1 MKTLLSP
8 AAVLIGVA
16 LLTGCQPAADFG
28 FRPFPVN
35 SAPTTPQTI
44 PTTVVKAD
52 STDEPG
58 NLQLTSI
65 DWRIISYLHM
75 EENYPLTDNSFAFTL
90 NKGFYMARIQGREG
104 IYDSR
109 VNGRYMCTFSHNDC
123 DSTKSKP
130 SSLWDRIGQVNPS
143 SRRLVW
149 TFADQQKKQGY
160 QFEMSALPR
169 FVNVVSA
176 PDTIRLTGDNTFRI
190 AETVPQDSLVVE
202 VMILEPDEPARQRVI
217 PFINNTK
224 TQLRVKAVNNA
235 FTLPVAP
242 LRQLIE
248 FTRKDVT
255 KQKVYLNV
263 SAIRQVIKRIGTKK
277 VMLTYQVSNWRQVYI
292 R

>member
-1 MKTLLSP
+1 MKP
-8 AAVLIGVA
+8 AFYYAAVLIGLG
-16 LLTGCQPAADFG
+16 LLTGCQPTVDSG
-28 FRPFPVN
+28 FRPFPPN
-35 SAPTTPQTI
+35 PAPTTPQTI

-58 NLQLTSI
+58 NLQLNSTGWQI
-65 DWRIISYLHM
+65 MTHLHL
-75 EENYPLTDNSFAFTL
+75 EENYPLTDNGFVFTL
-90 NKGFYMARIQGREG
+90 SRGFYMARIQGREG

-130 SSLWDRIGQVNPS
+130 ASLWDRIGRVNS
-143 SRRLVW
+143 ASRRLVW

-160 QFEMSALPR
+160 QFEMSALPK

-202 VMILEPDEPARQRVI
+202 VMFLNPDEPTRQRDI
-217 PFINNTK
+217 PFINNSK
-224 TQLRVKAVNNA
+224 TQFRVKAINNEIK
-235 FTLPVAP
+235 LPGAP
-242 LRQLIE
+242 LKHIVDY
-248 FTRKDVT
+248 FKMDVY
-255 KQKVYLNV
+255 KQKTYVNV
-263 SAIRQVIKRIGTKK
+263 SAVRQVIKRIGTKK